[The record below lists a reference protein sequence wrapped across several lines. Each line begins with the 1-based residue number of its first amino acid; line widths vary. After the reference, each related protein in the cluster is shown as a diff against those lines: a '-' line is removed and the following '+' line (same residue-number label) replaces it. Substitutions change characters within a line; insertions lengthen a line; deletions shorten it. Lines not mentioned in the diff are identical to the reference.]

1 MQAAAFRDKKG
12 GKKGDHKDA
21 HDPEYENITL
31 TFRNRD
37 QPKGSHLAPV
47 NQVSAQPR
55 PSSDPAQ
62 VPAWLHRAIM
72 SLFVLLALT
81 FLFFITLSILMLLKN
96 SEMSRELLSL
106 KRELWNA
113 TNAAQEGQE
122 EQRTHWRAILQ
133 NSGEAMK
140 GISEIKSKVQ
150 SGNEKLKTV
159 AAAWAGARRSAATS
173 RELVGA
179 VSASPD
185 PPASGPGSACALR
198 REDAGALFWLPRAR
212 L

>member
-12 GKKGDHKDA
+12 GNTGDHKDT
-21 HDPEYENITL
+21 HDPDYENITL

-37 QPKGSHLAPV
+37 QPRGSHLAPV

-55 PSSDPAQ
+55 PSSDTAQ

-140 GISEIKSKVQ
+140 GISEIKIKVQ

-159 AAAWAGARRSAATS
+159 AAEITQINKNTQKILE
-173 RELVGA
+173 ELGKKM
-179 VSASPD
+179 STQSTPQ
-185 PPASGPGSACALR
+185 
-198 REDAGALFWLPRAR
+198 
-212 L
+212 

>member
-12 GKKGDHKDA
+12 GNTGDHKDT
-21 HDPEYENITL
+21 HDPDYENITL

-37 QPKGSHLAPV
+37 QPRDSHLAPM

-55 PSSDPAQ
+55 PSSDTAQ

-113 TNAAQEGQE
+113 TNAAQEVQE
-122 EQRTHWRAILQ
+122 EQRMHWRAILQ

-140 GISEIKSKVQ
+140 GISEIKIKVQ

-159 AAAWAGARRSAATS
+159 AAEITQINKNTQKILE
-173 RELVGA
+173 ELGKKM
-179 VSASPD
+179 STQSTPQ
-185 PPASGPGSACALR
+185 
-198 REDAGALFWLPRAR
+198 
-212 L
+212 